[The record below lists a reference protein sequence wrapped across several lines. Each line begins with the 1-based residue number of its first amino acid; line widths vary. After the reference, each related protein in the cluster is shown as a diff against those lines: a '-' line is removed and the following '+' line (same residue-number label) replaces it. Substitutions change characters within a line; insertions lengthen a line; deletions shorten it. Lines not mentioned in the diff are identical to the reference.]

1 MGAYIIRRLLLL
13 IPTLLG
19 VYTVL
24 FIFLYTLPGSPA
36 VAVTAGFG
44 NREAIEQAKE
54 ALGLNDPLPIQY
66 LRYLGRLAQGDLGD
80 SFRTRR
86 PVAGELMAAL
96 PATLELTISAVVISA
111 LVGVPLGIISAVRRG
126 SLLDHIVRVIVLL
139 GWAVPSFLL
148 GLVVIIVFGL
158 QLGWFPTS
166 GRGGLQ
172 HLVLP
177 SLTLAVVSM
186 ASITRM
192 TRASMLDVL
201 RENYVVT
208 ARAKGLTERSVIYVH
223 AAKNAFLPV
232 VTVIGYQLGVLLTSA
247 ILIETVFAWP
257 GVGRLLVTAIQQ
269 RDFPLIQGTVLFMG
283 TLFLLINLVVDIAY
297 VFLDPRIRYT
307 A

>member
-1 MGAYIIRRLLLL
+1 LL

-36 VAVTAGFG
+36 IAVTAGFG
-44 NREAIEQAKE
+44 NREAIAQAQE
-54 ALGLNDPLPIQY
+54 ALGLNDPLHVQY
-66 LRYLGRLAQGDLGD
+66 LRYLGRLVQGDLGD

-86 PVAGELMAAL
+86 PVIGELMAAL
-96 PATLELTISAVVISA
+96 PATLELTLSAVAVSVVIGAPLGVLSA
-111 LVGVPLGIISAVRRG
+111 LRRG
-126 SLLDHIVRVIVLL
+126 SLFDHVVRVLVLL

-148 GLVVIIVFGL
+148 GLVLIIIFAL
-158 QLGWFPTS
+158 NFGWFPTS
-166 GRGGLQ
+166 GRGDLRN
-172 HLVLP
+172 LVLP
-177 SLTLAVVSM
+177 MVTLAVVSM

-201 RENYVVT
+201 GEQYVVT
-208 ARAKGLTERSVIYVH
+208 ARAKGLRERTVIYLH
-223 AAKNAFLPV
+223 AAKNAMLPV

-283 TLFLLINLVVDIAY
+283 TLFLLINLMVDISYA
-297 VFLDPRIRYT
+297 FLDPRIRYS

>member
-1 MGAYIIRRLLLL
+1 MSIYIIRRLLLL
-13 IPTLLG
+13 VPTLLG

-54 ALGLNDPLPIQY
+54 ALGLNDPLHVQY
-66 LRYLGRLAQGDLGD
+66 LRYLGRVVQGDLGD

-96 PATLELTISAVVISA
+96 PATLELTVSAVVLSVLA
-111 LVGVPLGIISAVRRG
+111 GVPLGIMSAVWRG
-126 SLLDHIVRVIVLL
+126 SPFDHAVRVLVLL
-139 GWAVPSFLL
+139 GWAIPSFLL
-148 GLVVIIVFGL
+148 GLVAIIIFAL

-166 GRGGLQ
+166 GRGGLE

-177 SLTLAVVSM
+177 TLTLAVVSM

-201 RENYVVT
+201 RENYIVT
-208 ARAKGLTERSVIYVH
+208 ARAKGLRERTVIYVH

-247 ILIETVFAWP
+247 ILIETVYAWP

-283 TLFLLINLVVDIAY
+283 TLFLLINLAVDVIY
-297 VFLDPRIRYT
+297 VFLDPRIRLS

>member
-1 MGAYIIRRLLLL
+1 VSIYIIRRLLLL

-36 VAVTAGFG
+36 IAVTAGFG

-54 ALGLNDPLPIQY
+54 SLGLNDPLHVQY
-66 LRYLGRLAQGDLGD
+66 LRYLGRVVQGDLGD

-86 PVAGELMAAL
+86 PVLGELMAAL
-96 PATLELTISAVVISA
+96 PATLELTISAVA
-111 LVGVPLGIISAVRRG
+111 LSVLAGVPLGIVSAVWRG
-126 SLLDHIVRVIVLL
+126 SLFDHATRVLVLL
-139 GWAVPSFLL
+139 GWAIPSFLL
-148 GLVVIIVFGL
+148 GLVVIIIFAL

-166 GRGGLQ
+166 GRGGLE

-177 SLTLAVVSM
+177 TVTLAVVSM

-201 RENYVVT
+201 RENYITT
-208 ARAKGLTERSVIYVH
+208 ARAKGLRERTVIYVH

-232 VTVIGYQLGVLLTSA
+232 ITVIGYQLGVLLTSA

-269 RDFPLIQGTVLFMG
+269 RDFPLIQGTVLFIG
-283 TLFLLINLVVDIAY
+283 TLFLLINLAVDVIY
-297 VFLDPRIRYT
+297 VFLDPRIRLS

>member
-1 MGAYIIRRLLLL
+1 MSIYIIRRLLLL

-24 FIFLYTLPGSPA
+24 FVFLYTLPGSPA
-36 VAVTAGFG
+36 IAVTAGFG

-54 ALGLNDPLPIQY
+54 ALGLNDPLHVQY
-66 LRYLGRLAQGDLGD
+66 MRYLGRVAQGDLGD

-86 PVAGELMAAL
+86 PVLGELLAAL
-96 PATLELTISAVVISA
+96 PATLELTISAVA
-111 LVGVPLGIISAVRRG
+111 LSVLAGVPLGIVSAVWRG
-126 SLLDHIVRVIVLL
+126 SLFDHTVRVLVLL
-139 GWAVPSFLL
+139 GWAIPSFLL
-148 GLVVIIVFGL
+148 GLVVIIIFAL

-166 GRGGLQ
+166 GRGGLE

-177 SLTLAVVSM
+177 TMTLAVVSM

-192 TRASMLDVL
+192 TRASMLEVL
-201 RENYVVT
+201 RENYITT
-208 ARAKGLTERSVIYVH
+208 ARAKGLHERTVVAVH

-269 RDFPLIQGTVLFMG
+269 RDFPLIQGTVLFIG
-283 TLFLLINLVVDIAY
+283 TLFLLINLAVDVVY
-297 VFLDPRIRYT
+297 VFLDPRIRLSG
-307 A
+307 

>member
-36 VAVTAGFG
+36 IAVTAGFG
-44 NREAIEQAKE
+44 NREAIEQATE
-54 ALGLNDPLPIQY
+54 ALGLNDPLHVQY
-66 LRYLGRLAQGDLGD
+66 LRYLGRLVQGDLGD

-86 PVAGELMAAL
+86 PVLGELMTAL
-96 PATLELTISAVVISA
+96 PATLELTLSAVALSVVVGAPLGVISA
-111 LVGVPLGIISAVRRG
+111 LRRG
-126 SLLDHIVRVIVLL
+126 SLFDHIVRVLVLL

-148 GLVVIIVFGL
+148 GLVLIIIFAL
-158 QLGWFPTS
+158 NFGWFPTS
-166 GRGGLQ
+166 GRGELRN
-172 HLVLP
+172 LVLP
-177 SLTLAVVSM
+177 VLTLAVVSM

-201 RENYVVT
+201 GEQYVVT
-208 ARAKGLTERSVIYVH
+208 ARAKGLRERTVIYLH
-223 AAKNAFLPV
+223 AAKNALLPI

-283 TLFLLINLVVDIAY
+283 TLFLLINLVVDISYA
-297 VFLDPRIRYT
+297 FLDPRIRFS